1 MILSTSDARMDRR
14 KKNRLNLEFSVRIW
28 GVDRLARPFAEVV
41 RARKVSCY
49 GAELVGIR
57 SKVRAG
63 ELLDVQHGALRAQ
76 FRVVWIRVSGEAGIQ
91 ALAFEPPIW
100 GIGFPKFSEVV
111 GTG

>member
-1 MILSTSDARMDRR
+1 MNRR
-14 KKNRLNLEFSVRIW
+14 KQGRLNLEFLVRIW
-28 GVDRLARPFAEVV
+28 GVDRMARPFAEVV
-41 RARKVSCY
+41 RARKVSSQ

-76 FRVVWIRVSGEAGIQ
+76 FRIIWTNVSGEAGIQ

-100 GIGFPKFSEVV
+100 GIGFPRFYEMV